1 MSTQPSRT
9 TIDLAPHTAPR
20 PGLAMALALLAVP
33 GSTVARELPWGG
45 LWIGLPLALAA
56 IVLGT
61 HARREGAA
69 KGLATAAIVV
79 AGLCIAQMVVWTA
92 AARASTTPVYYDS
105 GGNVGAGPN
114 PFAGGVGLLGD
125 NTVVGP
131 DLMPA
136 ANNPHANVAVGTTR
150 WRAPTTPLAAPR
162 SATG

>member
-33 GSTVARELPWGG
+33 GSTVAWELPWGG

-69 KGLATAAIVV
+69 KGL
-79 AGLCIAQMVVWTA
+79 GDRGHRRR
-92 AARASTTPVYYDS
+92 RAVHRADGRLDRRRPGIDY
-105 GGNVGAGPN
+105 P
-114 PFAGGVGLLGD
+114 GLLRLGRQRRRR
-125 NTVVGP
+125 P
-131 DLMPA
+131 
-136 ANNPHANVAVGTTR
+136 
-150 WRAPTTPLAAPR
+150 
-162 SATG
+162 